1 MKKKKNINY
10 ALSTLQIPLQQ
21 LILLPI
27 PLMERVP
34 AFNLNPAK
42 CRDFVSML
50 YPIQIAI
57 IAIRSTIIQSGR
69 TVHQGFQTINQRH
82 FPWYRQ

>member
-1 MKKKKNINY
+1 MLKMKKKKNINN
-10 ALSTLQIPLQQ
+10 ALSTL
-21 LILLPI
+21 LILLQRPIPLPI

-57 IAIRSTIIQSGR
+57 IAISSTIIQRGR
-69 TVHQGFQTINQRH
+69 TVNSL
-82 FPWYRQ
+82 